1 MAADVPRIDPTTS
14 LREAVAVLLERGW
27 EAGVVETDGV
37 PQGVLGR
44 RQVLAALSERF
55 GGYFS
60 AQELSF
66 AFLRAEAFGSE
77 ALRQMWHS
85 FWDEPVSSIMTRDL
99 IVVRDD
105 APLTEAAERL
115 TDNRGADLVVVVR
128 GDRTVGALRAAEV
141 LSWVASEREPG
152 LGLNS

>member
-1 MAADVPRIDPTTS
+1 MAADVPRIDPTTT
-14 LREAVAVLLERGW
+14 LRAAVAVLLERGW
-27 EAGVVETDGV
+27 EAGVVETDGA

-44 RQVLAALSERF
+44 RQVLAALSNRF
-55 GGYFS
+55 RGYFS

-85 FWDEPVSSIMTRDL
+85 FWDEPVASVMTRDL
-99 IVVRDD
+99 VVVGDD

-115 TDNRGADLVVVVR
+115 ANNCGADLVVVVR
-128 GDRTVGALRAAEV
+128 DGRTVGALRAAEV
-141 LSWVASEREPG
+141 LSWVASEREPR
-152 LGLNS
+152 LGLRS

>member
-1 MAADVPRIDPTTS
+1 MTPNGFGVTVTVRGAPTAARMEIPRSGDMMAADVPRVNPATP
-14 LREAVAVLLERGW
+14 LRDAVAVLLERGW
-27 EAGVVETDGV
+27 EAGIVETDGF
-37 PQGVLGR
+37 PRGVLGR

-85 FWDEPVSSIMTRDL
+85 F
-99 IVVRDD
+99 
-105 APLTEAAERL
+105 
-115 TDNRGADLVVVVR
+115 
-128 GDRTVGALRAAEV
+128 
-141 LSWVASEREPG
+141 
-152 LGLNS
+152 